1 MTNRHTLSFSIF
13 AAAILALCLPVLAA
27 AQGGYGYPDYGRN
40 RNDNY
45 RRYDER
51 YLKDSIHR
59 LDRLSKDFEQ
69 DLDRALDH
77 SRVNGT
83 RREDQ
88 MNAQGHDFRRAVSS
102 LKSNF
107 GNGRD
112 LDRSRDEAERVLQ
125 EARQFDRI
133 GRNRGIDSRVASDW
147 SQIQRELQIISDAYG
162 IGYYNNGGSYP
173 GGNYPGNYPNGNG
186 RNYPNNGNRNNDW
199 WRRIPWPIN

>member
-1 MTNRHTLSFSIF
+1 MTNRRTLSFSIF

-27 AQGGYGYPDYGRN
+27 AQGGYPDYGRN

-51 YLKDSIHR
+51 YLKDSINR
-59 LDRLSKDFEQ
+59 LDRLSKDFER

-112 LDRSRDEAERVLQ
+112 LNRSRDEAQRVLQ
-125 EARQFDRI
+125 EARQFDCI
-133 GRNRGIDSRVASDW
+133 GRNRGIDTRVASEW

-162 IGYYNNGGSYP
+162 IGYYNNGGNYP
-173 GGNYPGNYPNGNG
+173 SGGNYPNYPNGNG

-199 WRRIPWPIN
+199 WRRIPWPN